1 MKKYILTLLGCTL
14 LSGALAQQQDSLIVR
29 QDTVTQ
35 DLEKANL
42 LDAAVRKRVENDTAY
57 QVKFNALKYSMQ
69 KRYQPQGREF
79 VNKKF
84 LDNFFVSFW
93 GGYNRIIP
101 QGGMNLSGGPE
112 IGLSVSKFFSP
123 KNGVRL
129 LGSWQSAN
137 RQSDNEK
144 WTNYTFGVDHIF
156 NLSTALAGYNPY
168 RMLELSTVE
177 GFGVHLASLAGE
189 KQKAIDF
196 HLGLQMK
203 ISTGTRL
210 DVFMEPGVSFYTDGI
225 DISGNNN
232 SHGYDIGFNA
242 RVGMNYRLGTFTPRG
257 STEAGDE
264 NFLDN
269 TFISAGMGLQAQNSS
284 LAREQGLLGS
294 TGPIFSVAAGKWFL
308 DLFGFRLSAFGSY
321 DVWKANQKLGIDRM
335 TMYAGGRA
343 EVMLNPFAF
352 FKKDV
357 RSMKWG
363 IVPMFGVELGM
374 MKKQDERELVS
385 KSYTGMTGGVQF
397 KYYPTENLAFFVEPR
412 MSFVPY
418 KFTEKTISGKVNE
431 YSFMDKLMNVSV
443 GVELRRPTRP
453 QWQQLAK
460 LRGDFTP
467 YYYTSYAVGMTMPQQ
482 LNRPTSR
489 RPGFIIGAAVGRQLS
504 SLSGVR
510 LGLDFNNAA
519 TRTAD
524 DKTDRYTFTS
534 LSLDYMFDISNW
546 VIGYNPERKFGTEVF
561 GGPVITRCF
570 EPGKTYVGVEGGV
583 RPYWRLGEQFDI
595 FAESKLRLYTKRYMI
610 SRGGAKGTPL
620 QLSFALGTSYRFNP
634 TLRKNLTECGFGDGT
649 IWGNTFIS
657 GGVGFQS
664 LVGSSRSMDALA
676 SAGPTMSISV
686 GKWLLPFWGLR
697 FSGFAGISSW
707 GQALSEYGVLSD
719 KRTMQGGIRV
729 ESMFDILSFWK
740 YDKERRW
747 GIVPM
752 LGLELGK
759 VRRQSEKIKVSAAG
773 AAYAGITA
781 GLQCKYYV
789 SDAMALFIEP
799 RFSRVPYSYRDINV
813 EDNYVGPRTPAADN
827 VMSVQIGL
835 EFRRAGGRT
844 LKELATLRKE
854 FEPYYFASWNVGANM
869 PVHRVK
875 YDSGAGLGVLI
886 GVSGGRQFFPCSG
899 ARVGL
904 DYTALPG
911 RNGADARKLISVSA
925 DYLFDITHFMGGYNP
940 ERKFGVEILAG
951 PVLAFGS
958 EPNKI
963 TFGLEGGLHFYY
975 KLVKGF
981 GVFAEPRMRMY
992 TKNILAGGD
1001 LTPVHAAFSVG
1012 TSYRF

>member
-1 MKKYILTLLGCTL
+1 MKKYILICFCCGVLVNGVM
-14 LSGALAQQQDSLIVR
+14 AQRQDSIITLRKVTAARDSILKQR
-29 QDTVTQ
+29 IQD
-35 DLEKANL
+35 
-42 LDAAVRKRVENDTAY
+42 DTTSAHR
-57 QVKFNALKYSMQ
+57 VKFNALDYSMQ
-69 KRYQPQGREF
+69 QRYQPNGEEF

-84 LDNFFVSFW
+84 LDNFFISFW

-101 QGGMNLSGGPE
+101 RGEMNLSGGVE
-112 IGLSVSKFFSP
+112 VGAAVSKYFSP

-129 LGSWQSAN
+129 FGAWQIAN
-137 RQSDNEK
+137 RQSDNES
-144 WTNYTFGVDHIF
+144 WTSFGIGADHLF
-156 NLSTALAGYNPY
+156 NLTTAFAGYNPH
-168 RMLELSTVE
+168 RLLELSTVE
-177 GFGVHLASLAGE
+177 GLGFHSSSLAGE
-189 KQKAIDF
+189 RKIAGDF
-196 HLGLQMK
+196 HLGLQLK
-203 ISTGTRL
+203 IATGTRL
-210 DVFMEPGVSFYTDGI
+210 DIFLEPGFAFYTDNIDLSGI
-225 DISGNNN
+225 NNW
-232 SHGYDIGFNA
+232 HGYDIGFNGK
-242 RVGMNYRLGTFTPRG
+242 VGMNYRLGTFAQRG
-257 STEAGDE
+257 SSEAGDE

-269 TFISAGMGLQAQNSS
+269 TFISAGMGLQAQSSS
-284 LAREQGLLGS
+284 LAIEQGLLSS

-308 DLFGFRLSAFGSY
+308 DLFGFRFSAFGSY
-321 DVWKANQKLGIDRM
+321 DSWKTNRKASMDRL

-343 EVMLNPFAF
+343 EMMLNSFAL
-352 FKKDV
+352 FKREV
-357 RSMKWG
+357 RNMRWG
-363 IVPMFGVELGM
+363 IVPMFGVELGIL
-374 MKKQDERELVS
+374 KKQDEKELIS
-385 KSYTGMTGGVQF
+385 KTYAGWTGGVQF
-397 KYYPTENLAFFVEPR
+397 KYYPTDNLAFFIEPR
-412 MSFVPY
+412 MSCVPY

-519 TRTAD
+519 TRSSD
-524 DKTDRYTFTS
+524 NKIDRYTFMS

-546 VIGYNPERKFGTEVF
+546 VIGYDPERKFGTEVF
-561 GGPVITRCF
+561 GGPVVTRCF
-570 EPGKTYVGVEGGV
+570 DPGKTYVGLEGGV
-583 RPYWRLGEQFDI
+583 RPYWRLGGQFDV
-595 FAESKLRLYTKRYMI
+595 FAEPKLRVYTKRYMNTP
-610 SRGGAKGTPL
+610 GGKGTPL

-634 TLRKNLTECGFGDGT
+634 SYRKSLTESGFGDGT

-657 GGVGFQS
+657 GGVGFQA

-707 GQALSEYGVLSD
+707 GQAMSEYGTLSD

-759 VRRQSEKIKVSAAG
+759 VRRQSEKIRVSAAG

-813 EDNYVGPRTPAADN
+813 EDNYIGPRTSAADN

-899 ARVGL
+899 VRVGL

-911 RNGADARKLISVSA
+911 RNGADARKLISISA

-940 ERKFGVEILAG
+940 ERKFGVKILAG

-958 EPNKI
+958 EPNKT

-1001 LTPVHAAFSVG
+1001 LTPAHAAFSVG

>member
-1 MKKYILTLLGCTL
+1 MVMKRYILTYVCCGMLAGTVM
-14 LSGALAQQQDSLIVR
+14 AQQQDSIAKMR
-29 QDTVTQ
+29 
-35 DLEKANL
+35 
-42 LDAAVRKRVENDTAY
+42 DAAAAQDSAMQRRSQADTAY
-57 QVKFNALKYSMQ
+57 RVKYNALKYSMQ

-129 LGSWQSAN
+129 YGNWQSAN

-177 GFGVHLASLAGE
+177 GLGVHLASLAGE
-189 KQKAIDF
+189 KQKAADF

-210 DVFMEPGVSFYTDGI
+210 DVFMEPGISFYTDGI

-321 DVWKANQKLGIDRM
+321 DVWKANQKTGIDRM
-335 TMYAGGRA
+335 TLYAGGRA

-385 KSYTGMTGGVQF
+385 KSYTGMTGGLQF

-418 KFTEKTISGKVNE
+418 TFTEKTISGKVNE

-443 GVELRRPTRP
+443 GVELRRPTRS

-489 RPGFIIGAAVGRQLS
+489 RPGFIIGAAVGRQFS

-546 VIGYNPERKFGTEVF
+546 VIGYDPERKFGTEVF

-570 EPGKTYVGVEGGV
+570 EPGKTYVGGEGGV

-595 FAESKLRLYTKRYMI
+595 FAESKLRLYTKRYMN

-634 TLRKNLTECGFGDGT
+634 LLRKNLTESGFGDGT

-664 LVGSSRSMDALA
+664 LVGSNRSMDALA
-676 SAGPTMSISV
+676 SAGPTMSVSV

-707 GQALSEYGVLSD
+707 GQALSEYGILSD

-759 VRRQSEKIKVSAAG
+759 VRRQSEKIKVN
-773 AAYAGITA
+773 
-781 GLQCKYYV
+781 V
-789 SDAMALFIEP
+789 SSM
-799 RFSRVPYSYRDINV
+799 
-813 EDNYVGPRTPAADN
+813 
-827 VMSVQIGL
+827 
-835 EFRRAGGRT
+835 
-844 LKELATLRKE
+844 
-854 FEPYYFASWNVGANM
+854 
-869 PVHRVK
+869 
-875 YDSGAGLGVLI
+875 
-886 GVSGGRQFFPCSG
+886 
-899 ARVGL
+899 
-904 DYTALPG
+904 
-911 RNGADARKLISVSA
+911 
-925 DYLFDITHFMGGYNP
+925 
-940 ERKFGVEILAG
+940 
-951 PVLAFGS
+951 
-958 EPNKI
+958 KI
-963 TFGLEGGLHFYY
+963 
-975 KLVKGF
+975 K
-981 GVFAEPRMRMY
+981 
-992 TKNILAGGD
+992 
-1001 LTPVHAAFSVG
+1001 
-1012 TSYRF
+1012 

>member
-1 MKKYILTLLGCTL
+1 MVMKRYILTYVCCGMLAG
-14 LSGALAQQQDSLIVR
+14 GVMAQQQDSIAKMR
-29 QDTVTQ
+29 
-35 DLEKANL
+35 
-42 LDAAVRKRVENDTAY
+42 DAAAAQDSAMQRRSQADTAY
-57 QVKFNALKYSMQ
+57 RVKYNALSYSMQ

-156 NLSTALAGYNPY
+156 NLSTALGGYNPY

-177 GFGVHLASLAGE
+177 GLGVHLASLAGE

-210 DVFMEPGVSFYTDGI
+210 DVFMEPGISFYTDGI

-385 KSYTGMTGGVQF
+385 KSYTGMTGGIQF

-418 KFTEKTISGKVNE
+418 TFTEKTISGKVNE

-519 TRTAD
+519 TRSSD
-524 DKTDRYTFTS
+524 NKIDRYTFMS

-546 VIGYNPERKFGTEVF
+546 VIGYDPERKFGTEVF
-561 GGPVITRCF
+561 GGPVVTRCF
-570 EPGKTYVGVEGGV
+570 DPGKTYVGLEGGV
-583 RPYWRLGEQFDI
+583 RPYWRLGGQFDV
-595 FAESKLRLYTKRYMI
+595 FAEPKLRVYTKRYMNTP
-610 SRGGAKGTPL
+610 GGKGTPL

-634 TLRKNLTECGFGDGT
+634 SYRKSLTESGFGDGT

-707 GQALSEYGVLSD
+707 RQATSEYGTLSD

-759 VRRQSEKIKVSAAG
+759 VRRQSEKIRVSAAG

-799 RFSRVPYSYRDINV
+799 RFSRVPYSYRDIHV
-813 EDNYVGPRTPAADN
+813 EDNYIGPRTSVADN

-844 LKELATLRKE
+844 LKELAALRKE

-958 EPNKI
+958 EPNKT

-981 GVFAEPRMRMY
+981 GVFAEPRIRMY

>member
-1 MKKYILTLLGCTL
+1 MVMKRYILTCVCGGMLAG
-14 LSGALAQQQDSLIVR
+14 SVMAQQQDSIAKMR
-29 QDTVTQ
+29 
-35 DLEKANL
+35 
-42 LDAAVRKRVENDTAY
+42 DAAAAQDSAMQRRSQADTAY
-57 QVKFNALKYSMQ
+57 RVKYNALKYSMQ
-69 KRYQPQGREF
+69 KRYQPQGLEF

-112 IGLSVSKFFSP
+112 IGLAASKFFSS
-123 KNGVRL
+123 KNGMRL
-129 LGSWQSAN
+129 YGSWQSAN

-144 WTNYTFGVDHIF
+144 WTNYTLGIDHIF
-156 NLSTALAGYNPY
+156 NLSTAFAGYNPY
-168 RMLELSTVE
+168 RMFELSTVE
-177 GFGVHLASLAGE
+177 GLGVHLASLAGE
-189 KQKAIDF
+189 KQKAVDF

-269 TFISAGMGLQAQNSS
+269 TFVSAGMGLQAQNSS

-294 TGPIFSVAAGKWFL
+294 TGPIFGVAAGKWFL

-321 DVWKANQKLGIDRM
+321 DVWKANQKTGIDRM
-335 TMYAGGRA
+335 TLYAGGRA

-363 IVPMFGVELGM
+363 IVPMFGVELGV

-385 KSYTGMTGGVQF
+385 KSYTGMTGGLQF

-418 KFTEKTISGKVNE
+418 TFTEKTISGKVNE

-453 QWQQLAK
+453 QWQQLTK

-489 RPGFIIGAAVGRQLS
+489 RPGFIIGAAVGRQFS

-519 TRTAD
+519 TRTTD

-546 VIGYNPERKFGTEVF
+546 VIGYDPERKFGTEVF
-561 GGPVITRCF
+561 AGPVITRCF
-570 EPGKTYVGVEGGV
+570 DPGKTYVGGEGGV
-583 RPYWRLGEQFDI
+583 RPYWRLGEQFDV
-595 FAESKLRLYTKRYMI
+595 FAESKLRLYTKRYMN

-634 TLRKNLTECGFGDGT
+634 ALRKNLTESGFGDGT

-664 LVGSSRSMDALA
+664 LVGPSRSMDAFA
-676 SAGPTMSISV
+676 SAGPTMSVSV
-686 GKWLLPFWGLR
+686 GKWLLPYWGVR

-707 GQALSEYGVLSD
+707 GQALSEYGTLSD

-729 ESMFDILSFWK
+729 ESMFDVLSFWK

-759 VRRQSEKIKVSAAG
+759 VRRQSEKAKVSAAG
-773 AAYAGITA
+773 AAYAGVTA

-789 SDAMALFIEP
+789 SDHMALFIEP
-799 RFSRVPYSYRDINV
+799 RFSRIPYSYRDVNV
-813 EDNYVGPRTPAADN
+813 ESGYIGPRTTAADN

-835 EFRRAGGRT
+835 EFRHAGGKA
-844 LKELATLRKE
+844 LKELAALRRE

-875 YDSGAGLGVLI
+875 YDSNAGLGVLI

-911 RNGADARKLISVSA
+911 RNGGDARKLISVSA

-958 EPNKI
+958 EPNKT
-963 TFGLEGGLHFYY
+963 TFGVEGGLHFYY

-1001 LTPVHAAFSVG
+1001 LTPMHAAFSVG

>member
-101 QGGMNLSGGPE
+101 QGGMSLSGGPE

-156 NLSTALAGYNPY
+156 NLSTALGGYNPY

-177 GFGVHLASLAGE
+177 GLGVHLASLAGE

-363 IVPMFGVELGM
+363 VVPMFGVELGM

>member
-1 MKKYILTLLGCTL
+1 MVMKRYILTYVCCGMLAG
-14 LSGALAQQQDSLIVR
+14 SVMAQQQDSIAKMR
-29 QDTVTQ
+29 
-35 DLEKANL
+35 
-42 LDAAVRKRVENDTAY
+42 DAAAAQDSAMQRRSQADTAY
-57 QVKFNALKYSMQ
+57 RVKYNALKYSMQ

-129 LGSWQSAN
+129 YGNWQSAN

-177 GFGVHLASLAGE
+177 GLGVHLASLAGE
-189 KQKAIDF
+189 KQKAADF

-210 DVFMEPGVSFYTDGI
+210 DVFMEPGISFYTDGI

-321 DVWKANQKLGIDRM
+321 DVWKANQKTGIDRM
-335 TMYAGGRA
+335 TLYAGGRA

-385 KSYTGMTGGVQF
+385 KSYTGMTGGLQF

-418 KFTEKTISGKVNE
+418 TFTEKTISGKVNE

-443 GVELRRPTRP
+443 GVELRRPTRS

-489 RPGFIIGAAVGRQLS
+489 RPGFIIGAAVGRQFS
-504 SLSGVR
+504 SLSGVC

-546 VIGYNPERKFGTEVF
+546 VIGYDPERKFGTEVF

-570 EPGKTYVGVEGGV
+570 EPGKTYVGGEGGV

-595 FAESKLRLYTKRYMI
+595 FAESKLRLYTKRYMN

-634 TLRKNLTECGFGDGT
+634 TLRKNLTESGFGDGT

-664 LVGSSRSMDALA
+664 LVGSNRSMDALA
-676 SAGPTMSISV
+676 SAGPTMSVSV

-707 GQALSEYGVLSD
+707 GQALSEYGILSD

-813 EDNYVGPRTPAADN
+813 ENNYVGPRTPAADN

-844 LKELATLRKE
+844 LKELAALRKE

-875 YDSGAGLGVLI
+875 YDSGTGLGVLI

-940 ERKFGVEILAG
+940 ERRFGVEILAG

-958 EPNKI
+958 EPNKT
-963 TFGLEGGLHFYY
+963 TFGLEGGLHCYY
-975 KLVKGF
+975 KLIKGF
-981 GVFAEPRMRMY
+981 GVFAEPRLRY
-992 TKNILAGGD
+992 YFKDIFAGGD

>member
-1 MKKYILTLLGCTL
+1 MKKYMLTLLGCFL
-14 LSGALAQQQDSLIVR
+14 LSGALAQQQDSLVVG
-29 QDTVTQ
+29 QDTIVQ

-42 LDAAVRKRVENDTAY
+42 LDAAVRKRIANDTAY
-57 QVKFNALKYSMQ
+57 QMKFNALKYSMQ
-69 KRYQPQGREF
+69 KRYQPQGKQF
-79 VNKKF
+79 ANKKF

-129 LGSWQSAN
+129 YGNWQSAN

-144 WTNYTFGVDHIF
+144 WANYTLGIDHVF

-177 GFGVHLASLAGE
+177 GLGVHLASLAGE

-203 ISTGTRL
+203 VSTGTRL
-210 DVFMEPGVSFYTDGI
+210 DIFVEPGISFYTDEI

-232 SHGYDIGFNA
+232 SHGYDVGFNA

-294 TGPIFSVAAGKWFL
+294 TGPTFSIAAGKWFL

-321 DVWKANQKLGIDRM
+321 DVWKANQKLGMDRM
-335 TMYAGGRA
+335 TMYAGGRG

-352 FKKDV
+352 FRKDV
-357 RSMKWG
+357 RLMKWG
-363 IVPMFGVELGM
+363 IIPMVGVELGV

-385 KSYTGMTGGVQF
+385 KSYTGMTGGIQI
-397 KYYPTENLAFFVEPR
+397 KYYPTENLAFFVEPH

-443 GVELRRPTRP
+443 GVELRRPTRL
-453 QWQQLAK
+453 QWQQLAR
-460 LRGDFTP
+460 LRGDFKP

-489 RPGFIIGAAVGRQLS
+489 RPGFIIGTAVGRQMS
-504 SLSGVR
+504 PLSGVR

-519 TRTAD
+519 TRLAD
-524 DKTDRYTFTS
+524 DKIDRYTFTS

-546 VIGYNPERKFGTEVF
+546 VIGYDPERKFGTEVF
-561 GGPVITRCF
+561 GGPIITRCF
-570 EPGKTYVGVEGGV
+570 DPGKTYVGVEGGV
-583 RPYWRLGEQFDI
+583 RPYWRLDEQFDI
-595 FAESKLRLYTKRYMI
+595 FAEPKLRVYTQRYMN
-610 SRGGAKGTPL
+610 SHGGKGTPL

-634 TLRKNLTECGFGDGT
+634 SYRKNLVESGFGDGT
-649 IWGNTFIS
+649 LWGNTFIS
-657 GGVGFQS
+657 GGLGFQ
-664 LVGSSRSMDALA
+664 LLGGSSRTMDALA
-676 SAGPTMSISV
+676 SAGPTMNISV
-686 GKWLLPFWGLR
+686 GKWLLPYWGLR
-697 FSGFAGISSW
+697 FSGFAGISSR
-707 GQALSEYGVLSD
+707 GKVLSEYGTLTD

-729 ESMFDILSFWK
+729 ESMFDILSFWQ
-740 YDKERRW
+740 YDKDRRW
-747 GIVPM
+747 GVIPM

-759 VRRQSEKIKVSAAG
+759 VRRQSEKAKVSAAG
-773 AAYAGITA
+773 AAYAGLTA
-781 GLQCKYYV
+781 GLQCKYYF
-789 SDAMALFIEP
+789 SDHMALFVEP
-799 RFSRVPYSYRDINV
+799 RFSRIPYSYRDVNV
-813 EDNYVGPRTPAADN
+813 EDNYVGPRTTAVDN
-827 VMSVQIGL
+827 VMSFQIGL
-835 EFRRAGGRT
+835 EFRRAGGKD
-844 LKELATLRKE
+844 LKELAALRRE

-875 YDSGAGLGVLI
+875 YDSGSGLGVLI
-886 GVSGGRQFFPCSG
+886 GLSGGRQFFPCSG

-911 RNGADARKLISVSA
+911 RNGTDASKLISVSA

-940 ERKFGVEILAG
+940 DRNFGVEILAG
-951 PVLAFGS
+951 PVLSFGS
-958 EPNKI
+958 EPNK
-963 TFGLEGGLHFYY
+963 TAFGVEGGLHLYY

-981 GVFAEPRMRMY
+981 GVFAEPRLRLY
-992 TKNILAGGD
+992 TKNILAGQD
-1001 LTPVHAAFSVG
+1001 QSPVHAALSVG